1 MTEEE
6 LAGMAAL
13 LSAERLSA
21 FVQLTGTERDA
32 LVVHDSTIQ
41 VAAALVPVMCL
52 VRFRS
57 GML

>member
-32 LVVHDSTIQ
+32 LAVHDSTIQ
-41 VAAALVPVMCL
+41 VAAALVPVT
-52 VRFRS
+52 
-57 GML
+57 